1 MISNDKTIITQSNSD
16 TLDPKYTNNLSSF
29 TDHDDESNRVEERG
43 INQVDDD
50 IQMKLNNISCD
61 TDDGDDEDEEELEE
75 NGMMS
80 DDDAPT
86 TDWIIENVRDPS
98 DSNDAASAA
107 AMYLND
113 LVLDRDEEEET
124 INELVNVSEVE
135 GQLME
140 SSQQNRMRVAFGII
154 LRLVLPLANGVAR
167 SLKGIRD
174 VRFLHALRNLATS
187 RQGLTNA
194 LAYAANTIS
203 MSLSSVQVSHRIDPL
218 LKMMKLKRCDG
229 SMIESIPDSPTPP
242 STPLMREP
250 KYTNTSSTTTD
261 HHEETKAKKCCTIK
275 ILTEPPPGT
284 PIRADI
290 VLIHGLHGSLAN
302 TWKQGLWN
310 NDRKPEH
317 FERPPKP
324 EVRPPKRPRHSRSN
338 IMVPTHK
345 EKRRRYSDEEHFA
358 SSYHHEIEIDDS
370 CNEQENNGFTYEC
383 GTPEEVL
390 FCDGVEYSF
399 PSFRL
404 RLNNDSKFVEPEY
417 ESTTKT
423 DTKKPSVNDPNYS
436 KCWPR
441 DWLPLDCPGV
451 RVLAINYTTDQYLW
465 RPVWKTKEARS
476 GLVERSREM
485 TELLIKNKVG
495 YGHPIIWVGHSKGGI
510 FVKQI
515 LADAWES
522 GRPTAAPLWRSARGV
537 FFYSV
542 PHRGSH
548 LASIN
553 APLLRRSVELIDIEK
568 NNKYLLDLHRR
579 FVGLYQMGHL
589 KIEVF
594 SFVETALTLMSVLY
608 LRIIGVDSADPGI
621 GEVCGLHLDHRQICK
636 PRSRECILYK
646 ELVKMI
652 NKVC

>member
-1 MISNDKTIITQSNSD
+1 MISNDKIIITQSDADS
-16 TLDPKYTNNLSSF
+16 LDPKSINNHSAF
-29 TDHDDESNRVEERG
+29 TEHNEDEVVEEEG
-43 INQVDDD
+43 VSHAPDHADD
-50 IQMKLNNISCD
+50 IQMQLQDGNCD
-61 TDDGDDEDEEELEE
+61 TDDDEDEELLQQ
-75 NGMMS
+75 N
-80 DDDAPT
+80 APN
-86 TDWIIENVRDPS
+86 DWIIDNVRDS
-98 DSNDAASAA
+98 SNSNDAASAA

-113 LVLDRDEEEET
+113 LVLDRDDEEET
-124 INELVNVSEVE
+124 INELVTVSEVE
-135 GQLME
+135 GQLLE
-140 SSQQNRMRVAFGII
+140 SSQHNRMRVAFGII

-203 MSLSSVQVSHRIDPL
+203 MSLSSVQVSHRINPL

-229 SMIESIPDSPTPP
+229 MIESIPDSPTPTP
-242 STPLMREP
+242 PATPLLREP
-250 KYTNTSSTTTD
+250 RYQGSASSSASSTSD
-261 HHEETKAKKCCTIK
+261 HHEETKAKKCCSIK

-338 IMVPTHK
+338 IMMPTHK
-345 EKRRRYSDEEHFA
+345 EKRRRFSDVDHFD
-358 SSYHHEIEIDDS
+358 SSHHEIDIDDS
-370 CNEQENNGFTYEC
+370 CSEEENNGFTYEC

-404 RLNNDSKFVEPEY
+404 RLNDSKFLEPDHN
-417 ESTTKT
+417 ESTSSKADT
-423 DTKKPSVNDPNYS
+423 TKKPSVNDPNYS

-441 DWLPLDCPGV
+441 DWLPVDCPGV
-451 RVLAINYTTDQYLW
+451 RVLAVNYTTDQYLW
-465 RPVWKTKEARS
+465 RPVWKTKEPRS

-485 TELLIKNKVG
+485 TDLLIKHKVG

-553 APLLRRSVELIDIEK
+553 APLLRRSIELIDIEK

-636 PRSRECILYK
+636 PRSRDCILYK
-646 ELVKMI
+646 ELIRMI